1 MRDGRR
7 RRGEDLQPLSADKHC
22 GPVRMVS
29 GTRAARVGAFGEGR
43 KSSAKDR
50 AASAV
55 VCARNVERDKGKAS
69 LDARLLDRRGERL
82 RGSPPS

>member
-1 MRDGRR
+1 MRSGGDGV
-7 RRGEDLQPLSADKHC
+7 SARNPSRPDKRSGHA
-22 GPVRMVS
+22 RMVS
-29 GTRAARVGAFGEGR
+29 GARAARVGAFGEDR
-43 KSSAKDR
+43 KCSAKDR

-55 VCARNVERDKGKAS
+55 VCARNDGQDKGKAS